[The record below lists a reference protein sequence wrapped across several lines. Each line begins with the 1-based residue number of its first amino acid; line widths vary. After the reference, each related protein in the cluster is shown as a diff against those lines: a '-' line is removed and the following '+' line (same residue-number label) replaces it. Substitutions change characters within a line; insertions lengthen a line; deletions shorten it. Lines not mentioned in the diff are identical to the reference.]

1 MLSWQRH
8 KCFIILF
15 PARFRNNNSY
25 TRSYSISAIEILI
38 RYKWSLISEI
48 KWLIVTRKI
57 LTQNEYCEEKKFDGF
72 SWRTMVS
79 SRDSDPGNKKTWKQ
93 DYWVGNIVI
102 NLPTSFL
109 TWNHHLEYWRFQV
122 EIDVSEFIMM
132 YPS

>member
-1 MLSWQRH
+1 MTH

-25 TRSYSISAIEILI
+25 TRSYSISVIEILI

-79 SRDSDPGNKKTWKQ
+79 SRDSDPGNKNLETRLLGWKHCNKPANFISNLKTSPWILTFSSWNWCF
-93 DYWVGNIVI
+93 WVHN
-102 NLPTSFL
+102 
-109 TWNHHLEYWRFQV
+109 
-122 EIDVSEFIMM
+122 DVSKLI
-132 YPS
+132 